1 MVCSFL
7 FASINPLIFES
18 HRAARAVMTAQ
29 QSANEPISSSSS
41 SSTST
46 STGSGNGSIS
56 ASASNDFSG
65 SGSGSGNGSGSDS
78 GSISGD
84 SGSTS
89 GSGMVDI
96 DDEVGALRP
105 SHVRE
110 ALRRLREKPAALA
123 AGAVRTRSLFK
134 HAL

>member
-1 MVCSFL
+1 
-7 FASINPLIFES
+7 
-18 HRAARAVMTAQ
+18 MTAQ

-41 SSTST
+41 SSTG
-46 STGSGNGSIS
+46 TGSGDGSIS
-56 ASASNDFSG
+56 ISVSASIDSGGNG
-65 SGSGSGNGSGSDS
+65 SGSGSASA
-78 GSISGD
+78 SISG
-84 SGSTS
+84 SAS
-89 GSGMVDI
+89 GSGMVDF

-105 SHVRE
+105 RHVRE